1 METKFVN
8 SSSIKKLLF
17 SKQRHTHI
25 IGFFMDYKQL
35 KYDNQLQ
42 LSSQVKRMLRPAVAL
57 SGYDDDRLENTF
69 KFLDKDSNTDKD
81 YIWTL
86 ETVLKRID
94 YVK

>member
-25 IGFFMDYKQL
+25 IGFFMDYKQM
-35 KYDNQLQ
+35 KYDNQEQVDVQMKRLLRSATQ
-42 LSSQVKRMLRPAVAL
+42 LKC
-57 SGYDDDRLENTF
+57 YDDDRIEATF
-69 KFLDKDSNTDKD
+69 KFLDKDSNMEKK
-81 YIWTL
+81 YIWNL